1 MLTVSSITQQGNNQY
16 INEVDRLNNE
26 VQALRQQLRHTQ
38 RLASVGTMTS
48 MVVHEFNNLLTPIIS
63 YAQMAQDDPNLTPK
77 ALSRALTSGQRAA
90 DICQAILGMARDDQ
104 TGPSVISLRE
114 LVVDT
119 LTAMAREPQRDG
131 IELNINIPEDL
142 TIKVRRVELQQV
154 VLNLLI
160 NARWAVLEASV
171 DKPRIVISACETDD
185 SIFIDVTDNGVGI
198 DRRQREHIFQP
209 FYTTHG
215 EEGEDGNGL
224 GLPLCRDILST
235 MNGWITVESM
245 PGLGSTF
252 TIRLPH

>member
-1 MLTVSSITQQGNNQY
+1 MSSITKQGNSQY

-26 VQALRQQLRHTQ
+26 VRTLKQQLRHTQ

-77 ALSRALTSGQRAA
+77 AIARALTSGQRAA
-90 DICQAILGMARDDQ
+90 DICQAILGMAKDDQ
-104 TGPSVISLRE
+104 AGPTVISLRE

-131 IELNINIPEDL
+131 IDLAINIPEDL
-142 TIKVRRVELQQV
+142 TVKVRRVELQQV
-154 VLNLLI
+154 ILNLLI
-160 NARWAVLEASV
+160 NARWAVLEASI
-171 DKPRIVISACETDD
+171 DEPRIVISGGETDD

-198 DRRQREHIFQP
+198 ARKQREQIFKP

-245 PGLGSTF
+245 PNIGTTF
-252 TIRLPH
+252 TVRLPR